1 MLFCYGCVVIN
12 PFISVIYGVLL
23 ASSILILT
31 AILSL
36 KVRGYNDRIYIE
48 VRNKE
53 FIDFEHKGIN

>member
-1 MLFCYGCVVIN
+1 MVF
-12 PFISVIYGVLL
+12 LL
-23 ASSILILT
+23 AGSILILT
-31 AILSL
+31 EILSL